1 MIIFR
6 FYDTEEKVDYVWYKS
21 SNVAF
26 SKCDDKV
33 NDYKDLTVVFNN
45 GATYKYKKVNV
56 NDYLMFVAG
65 GTNGSNGKEL
75 NTFIKKN
82 CEFEK
87 LEPTDFNKLEQL
99 KNQLKLKKLQTTET
113 TTTTAGEEQETD
125 SE

>member
-1 MIIFR
+1 MITFR
-6 FYDTEEKVDYVWYKS
+6 FYDPEEKVDYVWYKS

-65 GTNGSNGKEL
+65 GTNGSNGKAPYASGVFAAPSPRL
-75 NTFIKKN
+75 MSLYT
-82 CEFEK
+82 
-87 LEPTDFNKLEQL
+87 
-99 KNQLKLKKLQTTET
+99 
-113 TTTTAGEEQETD
+113 G
-125 SE
+125 

>member
-6 FYDTEEKVDYVWYKS
+6 FYDPEEKVDYVWYKS

-65 GTNGSNGKEL
+65 GTNGSNGKAL

-87 LEPTDFNKLEQL
+87 LEPTDFNQLEQL